1 MISLQILDNR
11 TSVISYFSNVVQ
23 GIAVSHMANYM
34 AVAKVSQQFGVL
46 FYLPLYFQGVKSYSP
61 IISGV
66 GLVSTTSKL
75 KLKCTAYRTSRFLSV
90 LGLVLHRL

>member
-1 MISLQILDNR
+1 MISLQILDNK

-23 GIAVSHMANYM
+23 GIAVSHVTRYM
-34 AVAKVSQQFGVL
+34 YMIAADVSQQFGVL

-66 GLVSTTSKL
+66 GLVGHT
-75 KLKCTAYRTSRFLSV
+75 
-90 LGLVLHRL
+90 GRLIEVSC